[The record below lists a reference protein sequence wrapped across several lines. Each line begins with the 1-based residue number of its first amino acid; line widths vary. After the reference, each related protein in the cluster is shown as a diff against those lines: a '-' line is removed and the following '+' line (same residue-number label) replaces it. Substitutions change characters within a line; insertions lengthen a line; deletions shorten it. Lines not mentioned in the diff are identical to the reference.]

1 MSPYAEDAL
10 PEGWDVLSRADALA
24 LAPPDGAKERV
35 RLRLAA
41 SLGLAAGLGAAV
53 GVATAS
59 AGAGSSVPAEGLLA
73 LGKAL
78 LLKQA
83 VVVGV
88 VTATALTGGSAV
100 YVQVRAHRQAAA
112 QQALA
117 AKVHAAPVQ
126 AQAQPAPAPVA
137 PEISAPPPTPP
148 PTPETLGDER
158 TLLDA
163 ARVALVHKR
172 TADAQALL
180 VRHATLF
187 PAGRLAEERQALS
200 IRLLVLQGR
209 LSEARLRARRFKEEH
224 PGSIQQPG
232 IDAALRS
239 GRH

>member
-41 SLGLAAGLGAAV
+41 SLGLAAGLGAAA

-137 PEISAPPPTPP
+137 PEISAPPPTP
-148 PTPETLGDER
+148 ETLGDER

-187 PAGRLAEERQALS
+187 PAGRLAEEREALS

-209 LSEARLRARRFKEEH
+209 LSEARLRARRFKVEH

>member
-1 MSPYAEDAL
+1 MSRPGEDAL
-10 PEGWDVLSRADALA
+10 PEGWDLLSQADALA

-41 SLGLAAGLGAAV
+41 SLGLAAGLGAAA
-53 GVATAS
+53 GAAT
-59 AGAGSSVPAEGLLA
+59 AGAGGASSLPAEGLLA
-73 LGKAL
+73 VGKAL

-112 QQALA
+112 QQTLA
-117 AKVHAAPVQ
+117 AKVHPAPAP
-126 AQAQPAPAPVA
+126 AQLLPQPAPVPVA
-137 PEISAPPPTPP
+137 PEIPVPP

-158 TLLDA
+158 ALLDG
-163 ARVALVHKR
+163 ARLALVHRR

-180 VRHATLF
+180 LRHAKLF
-187 PAGRLAEERQALS
+187 PAGRLAEEREALS
-200 IRLLVLQGR
+200 IRVLVLQGR
-209 LSEARLRARRFKEEH
+209 LSEARLRARRFKVEH

-232 IDAALRS
+232 IDQALRS